1 MDHELRFARATRRRL
16 PWPLLATFGLVLLLA
31 AGFLVDVGRGP
42 SVRSTAGSGL
52 VT

>member
-1 MDHELRFARATRRRL
+1 MDHELRFARATRRRR

-42 SVRSTAGSGL
+42 SARPARQDSL